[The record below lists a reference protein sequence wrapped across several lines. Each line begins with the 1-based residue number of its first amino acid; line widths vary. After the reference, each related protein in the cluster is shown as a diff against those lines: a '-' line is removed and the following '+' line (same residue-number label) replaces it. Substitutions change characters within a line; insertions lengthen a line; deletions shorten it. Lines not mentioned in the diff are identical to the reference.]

1 MDSVS
6 SVGIRRL
13 LTPTNFS
20 ESVEDTEHS
29 DVSVA
34 LREVDARIRVS
45 L

>member
-13 LTPTNFS
+13 LTTTNSS
-20 ESVEDTEHS
+20 ESEEGTEHS
-29 DVSVA
+29 DVSGA
-34 LREVDARIRVS
+34 LRVVDARFRVS